1 MDRTTTA
8 AEHRVSIPAGD
19 PAMTAFPTT
28 ALRLPRRAFALLLCA
43 VSLGAA
49 AADLKVGAPN
59 AVKESIVE
67 IAARF
72 ERETGHRVVFS
83 WGGSESISRRV
94 SEGEAFDVVVN
105 TGPGVDRLAADGRL
119 AAGSRT
125 DFARSAVG
133 VAVRA
138 GLPRPDVSS
147 VDGLRQA
154 LLSARSVAISSG
166 ASGRYLEQLF
176 ERLGV
181 AEVVR
186 GKLRQPPSGAQIG
199 ELLAR
204 GEADLGFQ
212 QVTELLHAKG
222 IDYLGPLPA
231 EVQNHTVWSA
241 GLHVATPQADAA
253 RAFMKALAAPG
264 SVPALR
270 STGLE
275 PM

>member
-1 MDRTTTA
+1 MNAFTRPFARLLARLLA
-8 AEHRVSIPAGD
+8 AGLA
-19 PAMTAFPTT
+19 AA
-28 ALRLPRRAFALLLCA
+28 A
-43 VSLGAA
+43 LGAG
-49 AADLKVGAPN
+49 AADLKVVAPN
-59 AVKESIVE
+59 AVKESLVE

-83 WGGSESISRRV
+83 WGGSESIARRV
-94 SEGEAFDVVVN
+94 ADGEAFDVVVN
-105 TGPGVDRLAADGRL
+105 TGSGIDRFAADGRVV
-119 AAGSRT
+119 AGTRT

-147 VDGLRQA
+147 VDGLRRA
-154 LLSARSVAISSG
+154 LLEARSVAISSG

-181 AEVVR
+181 AEAVR
-186 GKLRQPPSGAQIG
+186 AKLRQPPSGAQIG

-204 GEADLGFQ
+204 GDADLGFQ

-222 IDYLGPLPA
+222 VDYLGPLPA

-241 GLHVATPQADAA
+241 GLHAA
-253 RAFMKALAAPG
+253 SSAAAPARELLQALAAPTAAA
-264 SVPALR
+264 ALR
-270 STGLE
+270 ATGLE

>member
-1 MDRTTTA
+1 
-8 AEHRVSIPAGD
+8 V
-19 PAMTAFPTT
+19 
-28 ALRLPRRAFALLLCA
+28 FA
-43 VSLGAA
+43 
-49 AADLKVGAPN
+49 
-59 AVKESIVE
+59 
-67 IAARF
+67 
-72 ERETGHRVVFS
+72 
-83 WGGSESISRRV
+83 WGGSESIARRV
-94 SEGEAFDVVVN
+94 TEGEGFDVVVN

-119 AAGSRT
+119 VAGSRT

-133 VAVRA
+133 VAVRS
-138 GLPRPDVSS
+138 GLPRPDISS
-147 VDGLRQA
+147 VDGLRAA

-181 AEVVR
+181 SEAVR
-186 GKLRQPPSGAQIG
+186 AKLRQPPSGAQIG

-212 QVTELLHAKG
+212 QVTELMHAKG

-241 GLHVATPQADAA
+241 GLHTQAPQAEAA
-253 RAFMKALAAPG
+253 RAFLKALAAPA
-264 SVPALR
+264 SATAIR
-270 STGLE
+270 QTGMD

>member
-1 MDRTTTA
+1 
-8 AEHRVSIPAGD
+8 
-19 PAMTAFPTT
+19 
-28 ALRLPRRAFALLLCA
+28 
-43 VSLGAA
+43 
-49 AADLKVGAPN
+49 
-59 AVKESIVE
+59 VKESVTD

-72 ERETGHRVVFS
+72 ERETGHRVVFV
-83 WGGSESISRRV
+83 WGGSEALARRV
-94 SEGEAFDVVVN
+94 ADGEAFDVVVN
-105 TGPGVDRLAADGRL
+105 TAAGIDRFAADGRVV
-119 AAGSRT
+119 AGSRT
-125 DFARSAVG
+125 DFARSAIG

-147 VDGLRQA
+147 VDALRQA
-154 LLSARSVAISSG
+154 LLQARSVAISSG

-181 AEVVR
+181 AEPVR
-186 GKLRQPPSGAQIG
+186 TKLRQPPSGAQIG

-222 IDYLGPLPA
+222 IDYLGPLPD

-241 GLHVATPQADAA
+241 GVHAAAPDADAA
-253 RAFMKALAAPG
+253 RAFLRALAAPASG
-264 SVPALR
+264 AALR
-270 STGLE
+270 ATGLE